1 MKKTVLTLGF
11 LTLSLMATD
20 FSSMTTDEL
29 INLRGTVALEDRAD
43 FKAEMQSRVA
53 TMSTEERASFRASRQ
68 SQGRQGNQG
77 VSKGATAPSFSDI
90 DKDSDGKITQSE
102 LDSARADRMA
112 TRSAEG
118 KAMKNVGNAPS
129 LATLDTNGDGAVDA
143 TEFASHQTAQMEN
156 RASQQGQRAKGGAGQ
171 QLQDGSATGS
181 MSQGSGQGMGRG
193 MGHNR

>member
-29 INLRGTVALEDRAD
+29 INLRGTVAVEDRAD
-43 FKAEMQSRVA
+43 FRAEMQSRVA

-68 SQGRQGNQG
+68 ASSQM
-77 VSKGATAPSFSDI
+77 TPPTFSSV
-90 DKDSDGKITQSE
+90 DKDGNGKITQSE

-118 KAMKNVGNAPS
+118 KAMKNAGNAPS

-156 RASQQGQRAKGGAGQ
+156 RTSQHGQGAKGGHGQGGAGQ